1 MVMDFNAARINMV
14 KAQVAPNKIHEPEL
28 LDGMMAV
35 SREDFIDSNHQDLAY
50 SDIQV
55 AIGGSR
61 RCLKPLQSAQL
72 IKAVEIKKGD
82 KVLVVGAGT
91 GFEAAVLANMGAE
104 VFAVESSSELADK
117 GKKLTQADNV
127 QWLVG
132 DLEQG
137 WDAQGPYDG
146 ILFGGAV
153 ATIPNK
159 PVGQLTGDGSLAA
172 IVGKSGDAVMTLTRI
187 KGLSG
192 GGHPEPILETV
203 ADVLPGM
210 EPTGRFEL

>member
-1 MVMDFNAARINMV
+1 M
-14 KAQVAPNKIHEPEL
+14 APNKIHEPEL
-28 LDGMMAV
+28 LDSMMAV
-35 SREDFIDSNHQDLAY
+35 AREDFIDSTHQDLAY

-55 AIGGSR
+55 TMGGSR

-72 IKAVEIKKGD
+72 IKAVEVKKGD

-91 GFEAAVLANMGAE
+91 GFEAAVLANMGAQ
-104 VFAVESSSELADK
+104 VFAVESDGELAQK
-117 GKKLTQADNV
+117 GQKLTAADNV

-137 WDAQGPYDG
+137 WDANGPYDG
-146 ILFGGAV
+146 IVFGGAV

-159 PVGQLTGDGSLAA
+159 SVGQLTGDGALAA
-172 IVGKSGDAVMTLTRI
+172 IVGKSGDPVMTLTRI

-192 GGHPEPILETV
+192 GGHPEALLETV

-210 EPTGRFEL
+210 EPPERFEL